1 MNDSYLHNL
10 TTNELLRHV
19 DRNHP
24 EVKELA
30 ERLDQYHTALLGIE
44 EKIDQAE
51 L

>member
-1 MNDSYLHNL
+1 MNDKYLHNL

-30 ERLDQYHTALLGIE
+30 ERLEQHREVLSDEQIE
-44 EKIDQAE
+44 TEG